1 MLNETGPDPG
11 PFRFSPY
18 ICRMIA
24 LVPFISLSVL
34 TLLQGPGTPP
44 VYRGFSPGMEYRV
57 FAAQA
62 RALAEGDVLRC
73 NTSVHTA
80 QLMEC
85 GVVIRDP
92 SDSARFYLSAYV
104 IEGKIAMVSFG
115 DSGDARLVDRMRR
128 DLARRFGP
136 ARALT
141 RGGWEWKNGHWA
153 TRLNWRGQGAARW
166 IYVNLTDYDL
176 MDRVSRYRNPA

>member
-1 MLNETGPDPG
+1 
-11 PFRFSPY
+11 
-18 ICRMIA
+18 
-24 LVPFISLSVL
+24 
-34 TLLQGPGTPP
+34 
-44 VYRGFSPGMEYRV
+44 MEYRV

-62 RALAEGDVLRC
+62 RALAERDVLRC

-92 SDSARFYLSAYV
+92 SDSARLYLSAFV

-115 DSGDARLVDRMRR
+115 DSGDARRVERTRR
-128 DLARRFGP
+128 DLARRFGH

-141 RGGWEWKNGHWA
+141 HGGWEWKRGRWV
-153 TRLNWRGQGAARW
+153 TRLNSRGRGAARW

-176 MDRVSRYRNPA
+176 VDRISRYRKPA